1 VAPAP
6 AAPPTASPS
15 TSAPSAAGEAQSNE
29 KRAVVEQ
36 LTSTQGVIPAAAGLQ
51 ARLTVGDRATT
62 EPRVRDLVTQ
72 AAGRVVSQALD
83 GDTAVLIVLIP
94 ADRWDELRR
103 GLEALGPLRLT
114 GQKIEG
120 AGRLSV
126 TLRLER

>member
-1 VAPAP
+1 
-6 AAPPTASPS
+6 
-15 TSAPSAAGEAQSNE
+15 
-29 KRAVVEQ
+29 
-36 LTSTQGVIPAAAGLQ
+36 
-51 ARLTVGDRATT
+51 
-62 EPRVRDLVTQ
+62 VTQ

-83 GDTAVLIVLIP
+83 GDTTVLIVLIP